1 MKSPL
6 NQCGKTVAENCATR
20 ISAAKEIRV
29 FRRFMNFWFL
39 CNHKTASNLSERKYS
54 EWVWLFYFHFQFNWK
69 HNFICT
75 NIYIGRFDRKWV
87 NRGDWYGICGF
98 YTWKFAR
105 FMWFIASVFIVFV
118 RQPESCV
125 LFFFVSLKREMTP
138 HHQLYQK

>member
-20 ISAAKEIRV
+20 ISAAKEIKV

-54 EWVWLFYFHFQFNWK
+54 EWVWLFFFIFNLIESTIS
-69 HNFICT
+69 FAQT
-75 NIYIGRFDRKWV
+75 FTL
-87 NRGDWYGICGF
+87 GDSIENEWIAVIDMAYVVF
-98 YTWKFAR
+98 YTWKFTR
-105 FMWFIASVFIVFV
+105 LMWFIASVFIVFV